1 MSLFNANMCL
11 WDYLQLLINNFSS
24 ICRVNQVRKIL
35 HGVTLM
41 HSDNIKLSVT
51 DKENFYVFGLIFL
64 FEL

>member
-1 MSLFNANMCL
+1 MGLRSTI
-11 WDYLQLLINNFSS
+11 LINNFSS
-24 ICRVNQVRKIL
+24 ICRVNKERQIL

-41 HSDNIKLSVT
+41 HSDNIKLNIT